1 MAMLI
6 GMSESYKGQTFELH
20 KDKVSIGRS
29 SNNILSFE
37 HGTVS
42 SRHCAIVRENKQFKL
57 TDLGSTN
64 GTRVNGRDITE
75 SVLRPKDLIQI
86 GSLEFMFDAEESE
99 IDAAPANSN
108 TQVEISAGP
117 AAAPVSFSSIS
128 PFGARRHTRAV
139 WYFLIA
145 LIGVAALAAVI
156 FFFIKLSA
164 SG

>member
-6 GMSESYKGQTFELH
+6 GMSESYRGQTFELNE
-20 KDKVSIGRS
+20 DKVSIGRS
-29 SNNILSFE
+29 TNNILSFE

-42 SRHCAIVRENKQFKL
+42 SRHCAISRKNKQFTL

-99 IDAAPANSN
+99 IEAAPSHSN
-108 TQVEISAGP
+108 TQVEIAVGP
-117 AAAPVSFSSIS
+117 TAAPVSFSSIS
-128 PFGARRHTRAV
+128 PFGTRRQTRLV
-139 WYFLIA
+139 WYVLIA
-145 LIGVAALAAVI
+145 LIGAAALAAVV
-156 FFFIKLSA
+156 FFFIKLAA